1 LEDLEGDYYI
11 DGGTR
16 GDSASEDAARLSSST
31 ELIYEGPRI
40 THDESLLLTM
50 AFALTQNFSC
60 SCGRALGITSYSLSS
75 IKFSGSKHFTIS
87 TTF

>member
-1 LEDLEGDYYI
+1 MRNLRVIDKAPPHDEDLTFVDFAVKLQDGLVDHNEDAGLTALLEDLEEDYYI

-40 THDESLLLTM
+40 THDESLL
-50 AFALTQNFSC
+50 
-60 SCGRALGITSYSLSS
+60 
-75 IKFSGSKHFTIS
+75 
-87 TTF
+87 